1 VAGALGNLR
10 NLQQEFNRISRLS
23 GQLKEVDVTGMAP
36 MQGSATVTMMMCPD
50 VVTARDDVEEILS
63 NAPER
68 IGDFFVV
75 PKTPIS
81 PGSARMIKY

>member
-1 VAGALGNLR
+1 
-10 NLQQEFNRISRLS
+10 
-23 GQLKEVDVTGMAP
+23 
-36 MQGSATVTMMMCPD
+36 MQGSATVTMMMRPD